1 MSPRSSGKAEQP
13 RDRRQRGPQVRPEI
27 PEPEPSPLHPRAAA
41 GVVVA
46 LLVLWCLTFA
56 PQLSGRS
63 TFVRGDAGQFTAFS
77 EFSPAEGRQSHRRT
91 LWNRYVSL
99 GLPAGGSLADGRPQ
113 WLPGPLLDGWDALT
127 QTPGGNPVGPHR
139 GCGSGAPPARE
150 DRKEPT

>member
-13 RDRRQRGPQVRPEI
+13 RDRRERRPQVRPEI
-27 PEPEPSPLHPRAAA
+27 PEPEPSPLHARAAA

-77 EFSPAEGRQSHRRT
+77 EFSRAEWRQFHRRT
-91 LWNRYVSL
+91 FWNPYVFL
-99 GLPAGGSLADGRPQ
+99 GLPAVASLADRRPQ
-113 WLPGPLLDGWDALT
+113 RLPRPRLGGWDRR
-127 QTPGGNPVGPHR
+127 PR
-139 GCGSGAPPARE
+139 
-150 DRKEPT
+150 

>member
-77 EFSPAEGRQSHRRT
+77 EFSPAEWRQFPGRSFG
-91 LWNRYVSL
+91 NPYVFL
-99 GLPAGGSLADGRPQ
+99 GLPAVASLADGRPQ

-127 QTPGGNPVGPHR
+127 HTRGGSPLGRSEEHT
-139 GCGSGAPPARE
+139 SE
-150 DRKEPT
+150 LQS